1 MRMRFML
8 LALGTLVVSGV
19 AQAGT
24 ATSASGSPP
33 RDPPIVNPTRAPYQ
47 DPNLETVL
55 RVEDLLSRMPM
66 REKMAQLM
74 QDLDDTPIFA
84 PRRIRTNDLHRRTGP
99 FFSYPRSTLDLAYR
113 GAQALQGWIMN
124 DTSLSLPAIVQC
136 EGLHGLGLPNATIF
150 TSPIGLG
157 ASWNIELM
165 ERVAETIGKKARA
178 LGITQVFAPS
188 LDLARDPRHV
198 EESYSEDPYLAGEI
212 GAAFVRGL
220 WKSKVASTIKHLA
233 GYGNPEQGICNGPWR
248 AAGAAYYVSPTVSAG
263 VAGDRYDGIP
273 SVSNR
278 YLLTE
283 VLREQWDFQYFT
295 TSDYGGPD
303 RLCET
308 FKMCHSDPVDKEA
321 VTMMVL
327 PAGGD
332 TEGGGLLWANPL
344 QPSPTINFDAVPDL
358 VLNGTL
364 SPSIVDEA
372 VRRVLRAK
380 IDMGLFE
387 DPFPAAPP
395 SDWRALIRTPEALD
409 LATEMDRE
417 SIVLLHNPEDIL
429 PLAQKSQKLAVI
441 GPFADTLNYGDYIA
455 YRPGGVTPRQGIQ
468 NLATN
473 NDESLIGEAVQQAQA
488 ADVAVVVVG
497 TWTQDLEGQE
507 KGLNATTGEGYDTND
522 LRLVGAQRA
531 LVQQIIDT
539 GKPTVVVFSSGKPI
553 TEPWLSSNATATAL
567 IQQFYPSPNGGV
579 ALADVLFGNHNPSG
593 RLPVSFPRDVG
604 SLPVAYDYLDSGRE
618 IRSPGARHSNGSL
631 EFGHDYVLDTPD
643 VWFGFGHWE
652 SYSTF
657 EYSDLQVVP
666 KAPRASDHVTVTVN
680 VKNTSERDGKEVV
693 QLYVVDPISSVVK
706 PNKQLKGFQKVF
718 IRAGETATVSLEV
731 RVSSLGLWDA
741 EMRYVIEPGEFIA
754 HVGRSSTDLRG
765 NVSFFVYCNCSR
777 IGEEIDRT
785 PCLFDSC
792 QAPERDLTFRRKMMR
807 NQPPPKHVGHSLAA
821 PNRVSRKGRGGTS
834 QTMLLRHELMSK
846 SGSSSCQSNAHSIL
860 ARTWV
865 ISISAS
871 CRPGQLCRPS
881 RNGCTAL
888 LSSKLYSELSSQ
900 RSGWNIGGLE

>member
-1 MRMRFML
+1 ML

-19 AQAGT
+19 AQART

-74 QDLDDTPIFA
+74 QGELDRFVDFDTGYVNETAMKDHMFYHSSML
-84 PRRIRTNDLHRRTGP
+84 RG
-99 FFSYPRSTLDLAYR
+99 SYPRSTLDLAYR

-136 EGLHGLGLPNATIF
+136 EGLHGLGLPNTTIF

-165 ERVAETIGKKARA
+165 ERVAETIGKEARA

-188 LDLARDPRHV
+188 LDLARDPRHGRV

-233 GYGNPEQGICNGPWR
+233 GYGNPEQGIYNGPVHGGPRELHTTYLPPFQR
-248 AAGAAYYVSPTVSAG
+248 ALQETGAFAVMSSYNS
-263 VAGDRYDGIP
+263 YDGIP

-332 TEGGGLLWANPL
+332 TEGGG
-344 QPSPTINFDAVPDL
+344 SFNFDVVPDL
-358 VLNGTL
+358 VSNGTL

-380 IDMGLFE
+380 FDMGLFE

-417 SIVLLHNPEDIL
+417 SIVLLHNPGDIL

-468 NLATN
+468 NLATKYGGEIVYALGCEAWS

-553 TEPWLSSNATATAL
+553 TEPWLSSNTTATAL

-604 SLPVAYDYLDSGRE
+604 SLPVAYDCLDSGRE
-618 IRSPGARHSNGSL
+618 IRSPGARHANGSL

-643 VWFGFGHWE
+643 VWFGFGHGE

-657 EYSDLQVVP
+657 EYSDIQVVP
-666 KAPRASDHVTVTVN
+666 KAPRASDNVTVAVN
-680 VKNTSERDGKEVV
+680 VRNTSDRDGKEVV
-693 QLYVVDPISSVVK
+693 QLYVVDSLSSVVT

-718 IRAGETATVSLEV
+718 IRAGETATISLEV

-741 EMRYVIEPGEFIA
+741 GMRYVVEPGEFIA

-765 NVSFFVYCNCSR
+765 NVSFFV
-777 IGEEIDRT
+777 
-785 PCLFDSC
+785 
-792 QAPERDLTFRRKMMR
+792 
-807 NQPPPKHVGHSLAA
+807 V
-821 PNRVSRKGRGGTS
+821 
-834 QTMLLRHELMSK
+834 
-846 SGSSSCQSNAHSIL
+846 
-860 ARTWV
+860 
-865 ISISAS
+865 
-871 CRPGQLCRPS
+871 
-881 RNGCTAL
+881 
-888 LSSKLYSELSSQ
+888 
-900 RSGWNIGGLE
+900 